1 MKIKDLHE
9 LAEFISKRDKIS
21 LYQAEEM
28 IATCQLDMKF
38 SFENGNLDGAEAIME
53 EELNLTPDYMGLFI
67 N

>member
-53 EELNLTPDYMGLFI
+53 E
-67 N
+67 

>member
-1 MKIKDLHE
+1 MKLHDLHE

-28 IATCQLDMKF
+28 IATCQLDMQF